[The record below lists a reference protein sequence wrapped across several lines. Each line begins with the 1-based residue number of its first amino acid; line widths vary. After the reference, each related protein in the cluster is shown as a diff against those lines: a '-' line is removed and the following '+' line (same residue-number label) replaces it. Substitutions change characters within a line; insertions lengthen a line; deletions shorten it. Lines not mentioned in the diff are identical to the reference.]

1 MSGPPRHPQWQAHL
15 LEQHRLQGGIQLL
28 AHILQEAGLAKADGI
43 LHAAQEVA
51 VTQLEHIQPVVLL
64 LGARSGGRGEGSV
77 WAESWPEAQLL
88 LMHLLRPAGWGS
100 GRARL
105 TMFLIHLLAWP

>member
-1 MSGPPRHPQWQAHL
+1 MSGPPPHPQAHL
-15 LEQHRLQGGIQLL
+15 LEQHGLQGGIQLL
-28 AHILQEAGLAKADGI
+28 THILQEAGLAKADGI

-51 VTQLEHIQPVVLL
+51 VAQLEHIQPVVLL
-64 LGARSGGRGEGSV
+64 LGAWSGGSREGSV

-88 LMHLLRPAGWGS
+88 PMHLLRPAGWGG
-100 GRARL
+100 GRSRL